1 MDVGGWC
8 VCGVRHRS
16 GRRVTWATFDPSSG
30 SSPGSLGPPPESS
43 GSPSG
48 SSGSPSGSPG
58 SNESPRLQRKE
69 SLRSAGLMSESLED
83 VHPEYGKQIN
93 RRLKETWER
102 GKSRAQKVKVG
113 AKDCLAQVNQPPVYI
128 RPILPPGLLS

>member
-16 GRRVTWATFDPSSG
+16 GRRVTWATFYPSTG
-30 SSPGSLGPPPESS
+30 SPPE
-43 GSPSG
+43 

-69 SLRSAGLMSESLED
+69 SLRSAGLMGESLED
-83 VHPEYGKQIN
+83 VHPEDGKQIN
-93 RRLKETWER
+93 RRLKETRER

-113 AKDCLAQVNQPPVYI
+113 AKDRIAQVIQPPVYI
-128 RPILPPGLLS
+128 RPILRPGLLS

>member
-16 GRRVTWATFDPSSG
+16 GRRVTWAMFDPSSG

-48 SSGSPSGSPG
+48 SPG
-58 SNESPRLQRKE
+58 SNESPRSLTSDGLMGE
-69 SLRSAGLMSESLED
+69 SLKD
-83 VHPEYGKQIN
+83 VHPEDGKQIN
-93 RRLKETWER
+93 RRLKETRER
-102 GKSRAQKVKVG
+102 GKSRARKGKVG
-113 AKDCLAQVNQPPVYI
+113 GKDHLAQVNQSPVYI
-128 RPILPPGLLS
+128 RPILRPGLLS

>member
-16 GRRVTWATFDPSSG
+16 GRRVTWATFDPSSC
-30 SSPGSLGPPPESS
+30 SPPGSLGPPPESS

-48 SSGSPSGSPG
+48 SPG
-58 SNESPRLQRKE
+58 SNKSPKSFTSDGLMGE
-69 SLRSAGLMSESLED
+69 SLKD
-83 VHPEYGKQIN
+83 VHIQDGKQIN

-102 GKSRAQKVKVG
+102 GKSRARKVKVG
-113 AKDCLAQVNQPPVYI
+113 AKGHIAQVIQPPVYI
-128 RPILPPGLLS
+128 RPILRPGLLS

>member
-30 SSPGSLGPPPESS
+30 SPP
-43 GSPSG
+43 
-48 SSGSPSGSPG
+48 GSPG
-58 SNESPRLQRKE
+58 SNESLGLQRKE
-69 SLRSAGLMSESLED
+69 SLTSAGLMGESLVD
-83 VHPEYGKQIN
+83 VHPEDGKQIN
-93 RRLKETWER
+93 RRLKETRER

-113 AKDCLAQVNQPPVYI
+113 AKDRIAQVIQPPVYI
-128 RPILPPGLLS
+128 RPILRPGLLS

>member
-30 SSPGSLGPPPESS
+30 SSPGSLGPTPE
-43 GSPSG
+43 

-58 SNESPRLQRKE
+58 SNESPR
-69 SLRSAGLMSESLED
+69 SLTSAGLMGESLED
-83 VHPEYGKQIN
+83 VHTEDGKQIN
-93 RRLKETWER
+93 RRLKETRER
-102 GKSRAQKVKVG
+102 GKSRARKVKVG
-113 AKDCLAQVNQPPVYI
+113 GKDHLAQVNQPPVYI
-128 RPILPPGLLS
+128 RPILRPGLLS

>member
-1 MDVGGWC
+1 MDVGVWC

-48 SSGSPSGSPG
+48 SPG
-58 SNESPRLQRKE
+58 SNESPRSLTSDGLMGE
-69 SLRSAGLMSESLED
+69 SLKD
-83 VHPEYGKQIN
+83 VHPEDGKQIN
-93 RRLKETWER
+93 RRLKETRER
-102 GKSRAQKVKVG
+102 GKSRARKVKVG
-113 AKDCLAQVNQPPVYI
+113 GKDHLAQVNQPPVYI
-128 RPILPPGLLS
+128 RPILRPGLLS

>member
-48 SSGSPSGSPG
+48 SPG
-58 SNESPRLQRKE
+58 SNESPRLQGKE
-69 SLRSAGLMSESLED
+69 SLRSAGLMGECLED
-83 VHPEYGKQIN
+83 VHPEDGKQIN
-93 RRLKETWER
+93 RRLKETRER

-113 AKDCLAQVNQPPVYI
+113 AKDRIAQVIQPPVYI
-128 RPILPPGLLS
+128 RPILRPGLLS